1 MKIIKNLKDYK
12 LCYVEDRVAYFTNIS
27 LKKQTGDDW
36 NDRPYEHNA
45 GEPYNKRKDQ
55 IIKLM
60 YSGYDINTPAEL
72 HLPNSPYSV
81 DMINAGAIAWLSGRD
96 FNYEP
101 LYIQAGA
108 TIKEF
113 VGKIVQMG
121 GEVYYPERL
130 ILLA

>member
-1 MKIIKNLKDYK
+1 VKIIKNLKDYK

-45 GEPYNKRKDQ
+45 GEPYSKKKDQ

-72 HLPNSPYSV
+72 HPPNSPYSV
-81 DMINAGAIAWLSGRD
+81 DMINAGAVAWLAGRGFD
-96 FNYEP
+96 YEP

-113 VGKIVQMG
+113 IGKIEQMG
-121 GEVYYPERL
+121 GEVYYPESSL
-130 ILLA
+130 DK